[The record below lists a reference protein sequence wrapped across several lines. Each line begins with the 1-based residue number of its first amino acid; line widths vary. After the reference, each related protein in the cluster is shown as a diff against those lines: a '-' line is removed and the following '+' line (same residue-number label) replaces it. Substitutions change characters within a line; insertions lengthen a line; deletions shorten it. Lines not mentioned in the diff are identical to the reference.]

1 MRRGR
6 GGLTKTRLLLALV
19 GGLALLF
26 VLAQVLLPRIAAS
39 RISSRVGRYGKVR
52 SVSVSAWPAL
62 ELLWGHADSVRV
74 SASSLALSPTQL
86 GSLLWEGHS
95 VNSLHVSADSVQL
108 GTLTVSDASLDKHGS
123 SLIARAVVSQAAV
136 KAALP
141 PGVDVRLLRSGGG
154 EVEVQANGGLF
165 GVGASVNALAGASE
179 GRLVAHPLGFLIEGL
194 RLTLFADPH
203 IYVEGVGASVATE
216 QPLSYRLTMT
226 ARLR

>member
-6 GGLTKTRLLLALV
+6 GGWTKTRLLLALV

-62 ELLWGHADSVRV
+62 ELLWDHADSVRV
-74 SASSLALSPTQL
+74 SASSLALSTAQL
-86 GSLLWEGHS
+86 GSLLWEAHG
-95 VNSLHVSADSVQL
+95 VDSLQVSADSVRL
-108 GTLTVSDASLDKHGS
+108 GTLTVSDASLSKHGS
-123 SLIARAVVSQAAV
+123 SLHAQAVVSEAAI

-141 PGVDVRLLRSGGG
+141 PGFDVRLLRSGGG
-154 EVEVQANGGLF
+154 EVEVQASGGLF

-179 GRLVAHPLGFLIEGL
+179 GKLVAHPLGFLIEGL
-194 RLTLFADPH
+194 RLTLFANPH
-203 IYVEGVGASVATE
+203 IYVEGVGASVAGE
-216 QPLSYRLTMT
+216 QPPSYRLTMS

>member
-1 MRRGR
+1 MRRG
-6 GGLTKTRLLLALV
+6 GGGRTKMRLLLSLA

-74 SASSLALSPTQL
+74 SASSLALKPAQL
-86 GSLLWEGHS
+86 GDLLWEGR
-95 VNSLHVSADSVQL
+95 NAGSLQVSADRVRL
-108 GTLTVSDASLDKHGS
+108 GTLVVSDASLSKHGS
-123 SLIARAVVSQAAV
+123 SLIAQAHVSEAAI

-141 PGVDVRLLRSGGG
+141 PGFDVRLLRSGGG
-154 EVEVQANGGLF
+154 EVEVQASGGLF

-179 GRLVAHPLGFLIEGL
+179 GKLVAHPIGFLIEGL

-203 IYVEGVGASVATE
+203 IYVEGVGASVAAE

>member
-1 MRRGR
+1 MRRG
-6 GGLTKTRLLLALV
+6 GGGRTKMRLLLSLV

-52 SVSVSAWPAL
+52 SVTVSAWPAL

-74 SASSLALSPTQL
+74 SAGSLALSPTQL
-86 GSLLWEGHS
+86 GELLWEGR
-95 VNSLHVSADSVQL
+95 NAGSLQVSADRVQL
-108 GTLTVSDASLDKHGS
+108 GKLTVSDASLSKHGN
-123 SLIARAVVSQAAV
+123 SLTAQALVSEAAI

-141 PGVDVRLLRSGGG
+141 PGFDVRLLRSGGG
-154 EVEVQANGGLF
+154 EVEVQASGGLF

-179 GRLVAHPLGFLIEGL
+179 GKLVAHPLGFLIEGL
-194 RLTLFADPH
+194 RLTLFADQH
-203 IYVEGVGASVATE
+203 IYVEGVGASIAIE
-216 QPLSYRLTMT
+216 QPLSYRLAMT